1 MIERDEIENDL
12 LGEIAD
18 HFTGCGDVPGSY
30 AGLVIEGARHQQ
42 GSVVLRGYDR
52 ASNTPFTATAHVQV
66 QLLEKPNSPSPLST
80 APDEEQ
86 HRPGG
91 PDGRGTERG

>member
-18 HFTGCGDVPGSY
+18 HFTGCGDAPGSY
-30 AGLVIEGARHQQ
+30 AGLVIEGARHQR
-42 GSVVLRGYDR
+42 GSVVIRGYDR
-52 ASNTPFTATAHVQV
+52 ASSTPFTATAHVQV
-66 QLLEKPNSPSPLST
+66 QLAEKPSASSPLST

-91 PDGRGTERG
+91 PDVRGADRR